1 MDRKVPA
8 ELGAAFL
15 CNQLELTP
23 QTENHASYLAHWLTL
38 LKQDNRLFLKASREA
53 SKASDYLMD
62 DGDNLPPG
70 ADEVAGSMAY
80 TISMRGL

>member
-1 MDRKVPA
+1 LIA

-23 QTENHASYLAHWLTL
+23 QTENHASYLAHWMTL

-62 DGDNLPPG
+62 EKNMVTHSTHRDSQDHC
-70 ADEVAGSMAY
+70 AEFA
-80 TISMRGL
+80 

>member
-1 MDRKVPA
+1 LIA

-23 QTENHASYLAHWLTL
+23 QTQNHASYLAHWLNL

-62 DGDNLPPG
+62 EEDLHG
-70 ADEVAGSMAY
+70 ADENNFDAVM
-80 TISMRGL
+80 SMRGGI